1 MAKGSHAL
9 GKSFRGQIGLKTL
22 YVRNGKQILYERTP
36 SSREKAVH
44 RHAVPNLVFLAAARW
59 KETLD
64 KKGFNTS
71 MQSLVRWASAVNRVM
86 DGGAAEEVFSSAR
99 IGTWSLERVQVNA
112 NGVSTPYEHRTSSLP
127 TTVRWYFGA
136 AFPYI
141 GYYKSDGVVDYPRG
155 VYPVGSAFVSIVG
168 STWLD
173 MEIRVG
179 VSELIPGP
187 YDVFP
192 RTVATIASQVTII
205 SGIPRILRVEG
216 INIQFQPPTPYD
228 YAYKIVGGGRPL
240 IDVGAGK
247 KVFAWAVIDPAGEF
261 IVAAAASH
269 P

>member
-9 GKSFRGQIGLKTL
+9 GGSFRGRIGSMTL
-22 YVRNGKQILYERTP
+22 YVRNGKQILYKRTP

-59 KETLD
+59 KKTLD
-64 KKGFNTS
+64 EKGFNTS

-86 DGGAAEEVFSSAR
+86 AGGAAEEVFSSPR
-99 IGTWSLERVQVNA
+99 VGTWSLERVQVNA
-112 NGVSTPYEHRTSSLP
+112 SGVSTPFAHRTDSLP

-141 GYYKSDGVVDYPRG
+141 LYYKSDGVVDYPRG
-155 VYPVGSAFVSIVG
+155 IYPVGSAFVSIVG

-179 VSELIPGP
+179 VSELLPGP

-192 RTVATIASQVTII
+192 RSRVTIASQVSIVYDI
-205 SGIPRILRVEG
+205 VRIMGVEG
-216 INIQFQPPTPYD
+216 VNAMWQPPTPCN

-240 IDVGAGK
+240 IEVGAGK
-247 KVFAWAVIDPAGEF
+247 KVFAWAVIAPAGEF